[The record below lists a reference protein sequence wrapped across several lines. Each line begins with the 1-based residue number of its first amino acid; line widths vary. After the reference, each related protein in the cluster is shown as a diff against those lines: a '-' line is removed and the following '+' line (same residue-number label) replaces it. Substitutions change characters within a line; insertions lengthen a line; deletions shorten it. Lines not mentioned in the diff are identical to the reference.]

1 MDLKV
6 QKIVTP
12 LGSTYIRMVNLDN
25 GGELTFTSLDWLK
38 IKAAT
43 DKLLA
48 PTLN

>member
-1 MDLKV
+1 MDLKI

-12 LGSTYIRMVNLDN
+12 LGSTFLRLVNLDT
-25 GGELTFTSLDWLK
+25 GAELTFTQLDWPR